1 MAGADSIS
9 AKQISAAART
19 SAAKLVEQH
28 KPQLGTT
35 KFDIGFCPPP
45 WWWIG
50 IILHKP
56 PVISIA
62 DADKMASEL
71 QRAIGSAVPSVKN
84 AQHGAV
90 LLDGNLTIGFVAP
103 KELNIIQE

>member
-9 AKQISAAART
+9 AKQISAAARS
-19 SAAKLVEQH
+19 SAEKLVAQH
-28 KPQLGTT
+28 RPLGDV

-50 IILHKP
+50 IIIRKRLDLTL
-56 PVISIA
+56 S
-62 DADKMASEL
+62 DADKMAAEL
-71 QRAIGSAVPSVKN
+71 HRGIASSVPSIKG
-84 AQHGAV
+84 ASHGAV

-103 KELNIIQE
+103 KEFNIIHE

>member
-28 KPQLGTT
+28 KPQIGGA

-50 IILHKP
+50 IIIRKP
-56 PVISIA
+56 PLISLA
-62 DADKMASEL
+62 DADKMAHEL
-71 QRAIGSAVPSVKN
+71 QRAIGDAVPSVKG
-84 AQHGAV
+84 AKPGAV

>member
-9 AKQISAAART
+9 ASKISAAARS

-28 KPQLGTT
+28 KAQLGSA
-35 KFDIGFCPPP
+35 KFEIGFCPPP

-50 IILHKP
+50 IVIQKP
-56 PVISIA
+56 PVISLA
-62 DADKMASEL
+62 DAGKMATEL
-71 QRAIGSAVPSVKN
+71 QRAIGATVPSVKG
-84 AQHGAV
+84 AKPGAV